1 MEVSPAIFE
10 RGQNRRVLKDVTGL
24 RRSENSREAME
35 DCVVHVKDV
44 YRVGELGGVPV
55 VVGWEDGRFSKPID
69 SEDVGFHRLIR

>member
-24 RRSENSREAME
+24 RSSENSREAME

-44 YRVGELGGVPV
+44 YWVGELGGVPV